1 MTDSDFIW
9 IRKRNRRIWRYA
21 VLSAILL
28 ATVFLLTGCVQSLFD
43 PLQGDNRK
51 AYDLMVK
58 TSDYFEYPRTVRIV
72 SGEIH
77 NDELY
82 CVIKA
87 KNRYGYMVSDSYKVS
102 KNGYPSDSYSSWCK
116 SKELDYDLINESLEE
131 YFYPSS
137 TKSTEK
143 KTNGGIDMTSG
154 GLILLYFFLIII
166 ALCLNG
172 LLASKASDIAAE
184 KGYNK
189 GTWFHMCFW
198 LMPLSYVIVA
208 AMPDKE
214 MRNKQDETNMLLRQV
229 LKAQNI
235 AVEETNAET
244 SDDVS
249 DYLPEI

>member
-1 MTDSDFIW
+1 
-9 IRKRNRRIWRYA
+9 
-21 VLSAILL
+21 
-28 ATVFLLTGCVQSLFD
+28 
-43 PLQGDNRK
+43 
-51 AYDLMVK
+51 
-58 TSDYFEYPRTVRIV
+58 
-72 SGEIH
+72 
-77 NDELY
+77 
-82 CVIKA
+82 
-87 KNRYGYMVSDSYKVS
+87 
-102 KNGYPSDSYSSWCK
+102 
-116 SKELDYDLINESLEE
+116 
-131 YFYPSS
+131 
-137 TKSTEK
+137 
-143 KTNGGIDMTSG
+143 MTSG